1 MKVFNVFSQVF
12 AIFAFLTLGSLL
24 LIIAFHILSL
34 EHAVI
39 QLRELYASPLR
50 SFQEFLLG
58 LVFIA
63 VGLSF
68 ARNLLKKRRQ
78 DEAIICQSETG
89 PIIVSV
95 TAMEDVIRKVM
106 KRFLLVKSFR
116 SKVLIQDKDVQIKM
130 RLILWAGAK
139 VQSLLLEVQE
149 EINSR
154 VKKLLGPSNRV
165 EVICDVQ
172 QIEDHAHGQAED
184 QEASN
189 VISA

>member
-1 MKVFNVFSQVF
+1 MKVFNVFSQIF
-12 AIFAFLTLGSLL
+12 AIVAFLTLGSLL

-34 EHAVI
+34 ENAVI
-39 QLRELYASPLR
+39 QVRELYASPLR
-50 SFQEFLLG
+50 SLQEFLLG

-106 KRFLLVKSFR
+106 KRFLLVKNFR

-154 VKKLLGPSNRV
+154 IKKLLGPSNRV

-172 QIEDHAHGQAED
+172 KIEDHAYGPSED

>member
-24 LIIAFHILSL
+24 LIIAFHILTL
-34 EHAVI
+34 ENAVM
-39 QLRELYASPLR
+39 QVRELYASPLR
-50 SFQEFLLG
+50 SFHEFLLG

-106 KRFLLVKSFR
+106 KRFLLVKNFR
-116 SKVLIQDKDVQIKM
+116 SKVLIQDKDVQIKI

-154 VKKLLGPSNRV
+154 VKKLLGPANRV

-172 QIEDHAHGQAED
+172 QIEDHGHGQAED